1 MIELG
6 LDVEDLAD
14 TRFVIS
20 PLAEAALS
28 LRIWLLPHY
37 YALQQPWLRSAAAAL
52 GDLDIGLLLAL
63 VGTYRAVPDFLTARP
78 DDPLPDF
85 AAELERVRRVPPDK
99 IVADVRVALQ
109 GRPASDVLAAEL
121 DRPARFRDRLAELL
135 AAYWDAVLAPHWPRM
150 RGVLEA
156 DLLYRS
162 QRLARGGAR
171 LLFADLHPAIRWR
184 AGKLS
189 LDLAYPHTD
198 LRVPITG
205 RGLVLRPAVFLRTP
219 DHPLGADEP
228 PYVSY
233 PVRGVATVWETG
245 PPVRP
250 GVLNDLIGRPK
261 ATLLACLDGP
271 ATTTDLARRLGV
283 TPGAVSQHL
292 AVLRDAGLVTRSR
305 AGRSVL
311 YARTS
316 LGDRLLRQPS

>member
-1 MIELG
+1 MIELR

-14 TRFVIS
+14 TRLVIS

-37 YALQQPWLRSAAAAL
+37 YALQLPWLRSATAAL

-63 VGTYRAVPDFLTARP
+63 VGTHRAVPDFLTGRP

-85 AAELERVRRVPPDK
+85 AAELDRVRRVPPGK
-99 IVADVRVALQ
+99 LAADIRAALQ
-109 GRPASDVLAAEL
+109 GRPAPAVLAAGLE
-121 DRPARFRDRLAELL
+121 RPARLRDHLADLL

-156 DLLYRS
+156 DLLYRA

-171 LLFADLHPAIRWR
+171 LLFADLDPAIRWR
-184 AGKLS
+184 SGMLS
-189 LDLAYPHTD
+189 LDLSYPHPEV
-198 LRVPITG
+198 RIPVTG
-205 RGLVLRPAVFLRTP
+205 RGLVLMPAVFVRTP
-219 DHPLGADEP
+219 SLPLSTDEP
-228 PYVSY
+228 PLVSY
-233 PVRGVATVWETG
+233 PARGVATVWETA
-245 PPVRP
+245 PPARP
-250 GVLNDLIGRPK
+250 GVLTDLVGRPK

-292 AVLRDAGLVTRSR
+292 AVLRDAGLVTRAR

-311 YARTS
+311 YARTP
-316 LGDRLLRQPS
+316 LGDRLLRTC

>member
-1 MIELG
+1 MIELR

-28 LRIWLLPHY
+28 LRVWLLPHY
-37 YALQQPWLRSAAAAL
+37 YALQLPWLRSAAGEL
-52 GDLDIGLLLAL
+52 GDLDIRLLLAL
-63 VGTYRAVPDFLTARP
+63 VGTHRAVPDFLTARP

-85 AAELERVRRVPPDK
+85 AAELDRVRRVPPDK
-99 IVADVRVALQ
+99 IAADVHVALQ
-109 GRPASDVLAAEL
+109 GRPAPAVLAAEL
-121 DRPARFRDRLAELL
+121 DRPARFRDRLADLL

-156 DLLYRS
+156 DLLYRA

-189 LDLAYPHTD
+189 LDLSYPHTE
-198 LRVPITG
+198 LRIPITG
-205 RGLVLRPAVFLRTP
+205 RGLVLMPAVFLRTP
-219 DHPLGADEP
+219 GLPLGADEP
-228 PYVSY
+228 PLVSY
-233 PVRGVATVWETG
+233 PARGIATVWETT

-250 GVLNDLIGRPK
+250 GVLTDLIGRPK

-292 AVLRDAGLVTRSR
+292 AVLHDAGLVTRSR
-305 AGRSVL
+305 TGRSVL
-311 YARTS
+311 YARTT
-316 LGDRLLRQPS
+316 LGDHLLQPPS